1 MISIFDLIIN
11 LFEGLI
17 VIGFIYLSQI
27 GFKIYKIKT
36 YFFFSLLLFIAITLY
51 NYFNL
56 SSWAC
61 SFLMLSIT
69 ITYSHIIS
77 SNKFSADIYIAL
89 VSQLLTLCAATV
101 SLAISDMIVI
111 FFNITLSYSTVVII
125 SKIIYLI
132 FGILIALAIYKNIS
146 SSIEKQPLF
155 AISLFLLII
164 LYITIFDSL
173 FLGSTSHSD
182 SYIKLITLI
191 LFTFFIY
198 KLFSRSI
205 EDQKEKYQMNI
216 LFKEQEVKNRNF
228 DQTEKAINEIST
240 LKHDM
245 KHILQLIKFN
255 LDSNNYK
262 KIDEIIDT
270 QLDTISNT
278 GKIFATG
285 NQSLDYILYQNADK
299 LKDID
304 LVCNY
309 FRFYPSKFDKIDY
322 FIMIGNIFDNAIEN
336 CKPNPNKKIIINRGI
351 KDSFYYFKISNSIDK
366 EVIKI
371 NPFLATTK
379 SDIRHHGIGI
389 NNVKQIVYKYNG
401 SIDFY
406 DDGIMFTCII
416 YFPI

>member
-1 MISIFDLIIN
+1 MITFFDLVIN
-11 LFEGLI
+11 LLEGLI
-17 VIGFIYLSQI
+17 VIGFIYLSQL

-36 YFFFSLLLFIAITLY
+36 FVFFSLLLFTAITLY

-56 SSWAC
+56 SSWMC
-61 SFLMLSIT
+61 SFLMLSVT
-69 ITYSHIIS
+69 ITYSHVIS
-77 SNKFSADIYIAL
+77 TNNLSANIYIAL
-89 VSQLLTLCAATV
+89 VSQLLTLCAATI

-111 FFNITLSYSTVVII
+111 FTNITLSYSTVVII
-125 SKIIYLI
+125 SKLLYLV

-173 FLGSTSHSD
+173 FLGNTNHSD
-182 SYIKLITLI
+182 SYIKLVTLV

-205 EDQKEKYQMNI
+205 KDQQEKYQMNI
-216 LFKEQEVKNRNF
+216 LYKEQEVKNRNF
-228 DQTEKAINEIST
+228 DQTEKAIKEIST
-240 LKHDM
+240 LKHDL

-255 LDSNNYK
+255 LDNNNHK
-262 KIDEIIDT
+262 KINEIIDS
-270 QLDTISNT
+270 QLNIIANT
-278 GKIFATG
+278 SKVYATG

-304 LVCNY
+304 VICNY
-309 FRFYPSKFDKIDY
+309 FRFYPLKFDKIDY
-322 FIMIGNIFDNAIEN
+322 FIMIGNIFDNAVEN
-336 CKPNPNKKIIINRGI
+336 CKANPNKKIVIDRGI
-351 KDSFYYFKISNSIDK
+351 KNNLYYFKISNSIDQK
-366 EVIKI
+366 IIKN
-371 NPFLATTK
+371 NPTLMTTK
-379 SDIRHHGIGI
+379 PDARNHGIGI
-389 NNVKQIVYKYNG
+389 NNIKQIVHKYNG